1 MPLYVQKRM
10 HCMSVCAEVMG
21 AELQN
26 HLWLLLCVLVL
37 SAHSKR
43 KAAALLGVW
52 GRWCLSV
59 RVRLLPL
66 GALPFRR
73 ARPQEPPAC
82 QADLC
87 SQMQPRRRE
96 WGVGGW
102 RGEREEESRKERM
115 RGQKRIWGGG
125 SPWREE
131 EEEEEKRGELGEV
144 GCWSH
149 CSSRPDTPC
158 M

>member
-1 MPLYVQKRM
+1 
-10 HCMSVCAEVMG
+10 MSGVVI
-21 AELQN
+21 
-26 HLWLLLCVLVL
+26 
-37 SAHSKR
+37 S
-43 KAAALLGVW
+43 AAARLGVW
-52 GRWCLSV
+52 GGWCLSV

-96 WGVGGW
+96 GEWGGW
-102 RGEREEESRKERM
+102 GGEREEESRK
-115 RGQKRIWGGG
+115 RGQKRVEEDLRGGG
-125 SPWREE
+125 AHGGRRRRA
-131 EEEEEKRGELGEV
+131 RGGEVGEV